1 VTWTVAR
8 RLDAYDFDV
17 VKDPIGG
24 FATKRDACDQV
35 VEMLERERRDL
46 NRAIRKAKRMRRRA
60 AGAQAERTL

>member
-1 VTWTVAR
+1 MSWTVAR
-8 RLDAYDFDV
+8 KIGTHDFDV
-17 VKDPIGG
+17 MRDPIGG

-60 AGAQAERTL
+60 KG